1 MQGTDWH
8 KRIPICGPVRLSWV
22 AIRAPKNSDAVDGNS
37 VALQNHPPEFHRFV
51 AQSELERGGNLQ
63 RGAIHLA
70 WLLSLAPNNPSIQLL
85 EQCLQVTGDDHLSL
99 YPESGTGHRHNAC
112 EAVREYILAR
122 LGRLPEAIDL
132 LVAVVSANQEAAYL
146 EAWALNWLKPA
157 RAVESV
163 PPQTV
168 LKLFL
173 VVLQRY
179 PESRLVTA
187 VQQRELDCYVAIA
200 RRWVYSGD
208 LLCAFGNGAKSC
220 GPCWWV
226 LAGLAGRGCLGGP
239 GNGAGEVAG
248 VARWRTIGKEAAW
261 PPWQV
266 RSDYGGTVKRG
277 GESAAVAKAS
287 AGQSQQRWG
296 CERDAVWPSMDV
308 CTPVTGSW
316 SIWTGGRREPG
327 RCRRLRW
334 NSPFRRWRNLRFEFP
349 SGRGGRTRAER

>member
-132 LVAVVSANQEAAYL
+132 LVAVVSANRIRVLSA
-146 EAWALNWLKPA
+146 
-157 RAVESV
+157 
-163 PPQTV
+163 TV
-168 LKLFL
+168 
-173 VVLQRY
+173 Q
-179 PESRLVTA
+179 
-187 VQQRELDCYVAIA
+187 
-200 RRWVYSGD
+200 
-208 LLCAFGNGAKSC
+208 N
-220 GPCWWV
+220 
-226 LAGLAGRGCLGGP
+226 LAGPAGGWLA
-239 GNGAGEVAG
+239 
-248 VARWRTIGKEAAW
+248 
-261 PPWQV
+261 
-266 RSDYGGTVKRG
+266 
-277 GESAAVAKAS
+277 
-287 AGQSQQRWG
+287 
-296 CERDAVWPSMDV
+296 
-308 CTPVTGSW
+308 
-316 SIWTGGRREPG
+316 TGG
-327 RCRRLRW
+327 L
-334 NSPFRRWRNLRFEFP
+334 
-349 SGRGGRTRAER
+349 GRGGVAWAALETGRERWQGLRAGGRLGRKQHGRRGRSAVTTGEQSNGAVNRPPLPRRARDKASNDGDANETLCGPR